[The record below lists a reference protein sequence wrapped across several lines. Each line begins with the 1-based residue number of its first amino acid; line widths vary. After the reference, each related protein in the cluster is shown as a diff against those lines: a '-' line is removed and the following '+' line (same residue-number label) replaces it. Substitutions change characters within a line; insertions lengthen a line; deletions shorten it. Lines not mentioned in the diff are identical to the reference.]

1 MKRERLRVCVCV
13 CEKERERG
21 TNRLGR
27 LCYKLISSNQTR
39 ERVDVVRRNTCQIFW
54 LLACGK
60 EQSRA
65 KSDPPKK
72 RKKKAKRMETTH
84 TNNTQHAE
92 NNNKKKKKKCF
103 AER

>member
-21 TNRLGR
+21 TNGLGR

-60 EQSRA
+60 RAEQSEER
-65 KSDPPKK
+65 PE
-72 RKKKAKRMETTH
+72 KKKKEGKENGDHTHKQHNTLKTT
-84 TNNTQHAE
+84 TR
-92 NNNKKKKKKCF
+92 KKKCF